1 MMRIKKFFA
10 ALVLF
15 FVVFANAP
23 FVFAFQDEKKY
34 LSYKDLYLEDDKYEN
49 FNRKI
54 FDFNLS
60 LNRAFVKKIHIA
72 WESVFPNFVID
83 GLNSMYSNIEYP
95 KKVVSALLQ
104 RDFDAVKHE
113 SKRFLINT
121 TLGVAGFID
130 FADKIFK
137 MEPYQEDME
146 QAFAKCK
153 MKCGNYLVLPFLSST
168 NSRDILG
175 RIFDFLLTPTTY
187 VASPVAAAIKL
198 GLLINRTAFIQ
209 PIVKMVESNYI
220 DPYDIQRKVYGLEK
234 YIKLKNLDRKSVV
247 KNLKEDYFEEVVK
260 EKNDFLEVKG
270 LIKNSSPTFFYLA
283 DDKLSFD
290 IYLENFNPQDPFRDS
305 MRNALF
311 SLYKKKGFWGEFSF
325 WNRDFSK
332 KIKVSS
338 VELEKNKKKYDF
350 RYLIQKDK
358 SSPLAFVFPSVGE
371 GIYNSSSQKLANM
384 LYLKGYSV
392 VIIGSQ
398 FQFEFL
404 KSLKDGSKVGLIQDD
419 IKDIDKLLSNIV
431 SYLSKKYDRVFLKRI
446 AVGTSLG
453 AYTLLFLANE
463 QFQTGANN
471 IDKFIAISP
480 PYGLIYAIEQI
491 DKIIASWK
499 NYPYDIKE
507 KVAIT
512 ASKLL
517 YAYKNKDELF
527 QNVNNFKG
535 LPMSNFESKLVL
547 GYIFHQKI
555 SDLIFAM
562 EEKNYN
568 KKEIYELI
576 YNMDYFDYIKK
587 YFLND
592 KNSLAEIEAKTNL
605 GILEDYLIQ
614 KDNYIIYES
623 LDDYLLSQEQLRKLR
638 KTCTKKLKLLS
649 NGSHLGY
656 MYRKEFLDDLQKEFA
671 LAGKN

>member
-15 FVVFANAP
+15 FLVFANAP
-23 FVFAFQDEKKY
+23 FAFAFQDEKKY

-72 WESVFPNFVID
+72 WETIFPNFVID

-671 LAGKN
+671 LVGKN